1 MIALLLELERLLA
14 YLLVLKLMLEWR
26 VERGFLF
33 GLVLK

>member
-1 MIALLLELERLLA
+1 VMALLLELERLLA

-26 VERGFLF
+26 LEVGFLL